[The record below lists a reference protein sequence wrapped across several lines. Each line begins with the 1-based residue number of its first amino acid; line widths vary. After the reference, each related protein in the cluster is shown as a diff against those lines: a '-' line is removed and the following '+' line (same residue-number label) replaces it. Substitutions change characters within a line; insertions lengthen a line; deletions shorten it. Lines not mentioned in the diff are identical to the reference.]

1 MTKTYAFYFRTY
13 WYPIYRIVFL
23 VGSIPNKNST
33 NTFWIDCSSIN
44 GSYLLPISDWKRC
57 HPISCFS
64 RSKRSQLF
72 TGWCWIC
79 IWRQV
84 RLKLLYVPLK
94 IPCKEYH
101 NFYGIKSRQFSYK
114 PVSIAF
120 SVMPIILYISSII
133 AVLFYIGII
142 PACLKIIATFITAI
156 SGILDLK

>member
-1 MTKTYAFYFRTY
+1 MYHKTKDSVTFNSQVQFWCKLSIGVIIFILLLTSAILQIIRNPKCFQSLLGKSSYNEGSTNQNWSGSDRVPWCGMISDQLVAIYSLAKTDELYFRTY

-72 TGWCWIC
+72 TGWC
-79 IWRQV
+79 
-84 RLKLLYVPLK
+84 
-94 IPCKEYH
+94 
-101 NFYGIKSRQFSYK
+101 
-114 PVSIAF
+114 
-120 SVMPIILYISSII
+120 
-133 AVLFYIGII
+133 
-142 PACLKIIATFITAI
+142 
-156 SGILDLK
+156 